1 MGHGY
6 GDVRRPDPRIASAI
20 WAALG
25 DASSV
30 VNVGAGAGSYEPE
43 DREPI
48 AVEPSALMIAQR
60 PPGAAP
66 AIQATAEALPLGDQA
81 VDAAMAV
88 LTMQHWEDVQQGVR
102 ELVRVVRRR
111 VVLVTMDVEV
121 LGRLWLIRDYL
132 PETLADHAAAFP
144 SISQLLEL
152 LPGTTP
158 AAVPVPRDRTDGF
171 MGVLGPTRGVSRPG
185 HPCRHIALAS
195 VGARNGQP
203 RARSSWARSGKRRVG
218 PALRTAPPTARTRCR
233 TTTRFRRHPPAR
245 RRGRSS
251 TDVGDTRVIPSWT
264 RPAERSS
271 CGTPQV
277 HRGGAAATGGL
288 ARRNVRARLAS

>member
-1 MGHGY
+1 MIAPVRPGAPYDTMGHGY

-132 PETLADHAAAFP
+132 PEALADHTFP

-152 LPGTTP
+152 LPGATP
-158 AAVPVPRDRTDGF
+158 TAVLVPRDCTDGF
-171 MGVLGPTRGVSRPG
+171 MAAFWGRPEAYLDPAIRAG
-185 HPCRHIALAS
+185 TSPWHQLAPGTANRALEHLERDLAS
-195 VGARNGQP
+195 GAWDQRYGQ
-203 RARSSWARSGKRRVG
+203 
-218 PALRTAPPTARTRCR
+218 L
-233 TTTRFRRHPPAR
+233 R
-245 RRGRSS
+245 RRREL
-251 TDVGDTRVIPSWT
+251 DVGLRLVSADIR
-264 RPAERSS
+264 
-271 CGTPQV
+271 
-277 HRGGAAATGGL
+277 
-288 ARRNVRARLAS
+288 RLADAVDRRQT